1 MADQTTDRSRWLVP
15 LSLVILGVI
24 VNGISY
30 WMGAG
35 ESGTLESTR
44 VAVDTMS
51 RLSVLMVL
59 GGLACGLSAYCC
71 GGGD

>member
-1 MADQTTDRSRWLVP
+1 MGNLMADRSKWLVP

-24 VNGISY
+24 VNVISY
-30 WMGAG
+30 AMGAQ
-35 ESGTLESTR
+35 SGDAPESTQ
-44 VAVDTMS
+44 VAVETMA
-51 RLSVLMVL
+51 RLSVLIVL

>member
-1 MADQTTDRSRWLVP
+1 MGDQTTGRSKLLVP

-24 VNGISY
+24 VNAIAY
-30 WMGAG
+30 AMGASDAG
-35 ESGTLESTR
+35 SLESTQ
-44 VAVDTMS
+44 VAVETMA

-59 GGLACGLSAYCC
+59 GGLAAGLSAYCC